1 MKLFIMEYWTN
12 IRDKLTRTWTETQ
25 QFPSTVNSLFSTR
38 LKHLFSNSAS
48 LFIPVCLFFSSL
60 LLFPAFSSFFL
71 LYIVIL
77 TVCSKMQCIL
87 TRSQR
92 RKTRSPFKE
101 ISSGKGRRRRGK
113 EEENT
118 EWDGEWIPQMTCKY
132 QKPVYV
138 FKKVNSMSRQFECSR
153 ICRLF
158 LRFHQIPC
166 WK

>member
-25 QFPSTVNSLFSTR
+25 QFPSTVNSLFSTW

-48 LFIPVCLFFSSL
+48 LFIPVCLFFFLVATLSSL
-60 LLFPAFSSFFL
+60 FVFFFPVHCYSHCLLQDAMHINQKPEEEN
-71 LYIVIL
+71 
-77 TVCSKMQCIL
+77 
-87 TRSQR
+87 
-92 RKTRSPFKE
+92 KE
-101 ISSGKGRRRRGK
+101 PIQGDQQWEGK